1 MSEPAD
7 APGSGSDSGSGSGS
21 GSDLGSG
28 SGSGLA
34 SQAAGHAGGAT
45 REAARS
51 RFRRFIGV
59 DLGGGRGKNT
69 AVARLELGVGPG
81 GRPRLGVA
89 EAKVRHGQRGTGRSE
104 GEPGGEALFRDEVLV
119 AWLERWV
126 DDVTVVA
133 IDAPL
138 TLPPCIRC
146 QLPCPTVAR
155 CTVPV
160 VAWMRR
166 WGPRLQTR
174 GRSDPGKPAVTP
186 YTQRSTELLQRA
198 VGVSPRETLGQGTG
212 PVAARAAYLRRVLS
226 PRLRLHE
233 NLVEVHPRATIEQV
247 FGPEL
252 ARHARHGDD
261 DRVWAT
267 RKRVLAG
274 LGEGIAFDYVWPEL
288 VVRNTHVFH
297 AVLGAFTAFLW
308 ARRGLRGPTDLLD
321 AEPVSAT
328 QSDLAMA
335 IEELGSAWLEDGWVF
350 VPPATGRSRRG

>member
-1 MSEPAD
+1 MSAPPMPPDGASEPA
-7 APGSGSDSGSGSGS
+7 
-21 GSDLGSG
+21 
-28 SGSGLA
+28 
-34 SQAAGHAGGAT
+34 GA
-45 REAARS
+45 RA

-69 AVARLELGVGPG
+69 AVARLELEEGPTG
-81 GRPRLGVA
+81 PLRLVVA
-89 EAKVRHGQRGTGRSE
+89 EAKVRHGQRGTGSRSD
-104 GEPGGEALFRDEVLV
+104 EPGGDALFRDEALV
-119 AWLERWV
+119 AWLERWL

-155 CTVPV
+155 CSVPV

-166 WGPRLQTR
+166 FAPRLSTR
-174 GRSDPGKPAVTP
+174 GRSDPAKPAVTP
-186 YTQRSTELLQRA
+186 YTQRATELLQRA
-198 VGVSPRETLGQGTG
+198 VGISPRETLGQGTG

-233 NLVEVHPRATIEQV
+233 NLIEVHPRATIEQV
-247 FGPEL
+247 FGPAL
-252 ARHARHGDD
+252 ARLARHGDD

-274 LGEGIAFDYVWPEL
+274 LQEGLAFEYVWPEL

-308 ARRGLRGPTDLLD
+308 ARRGLRGPDDLR
-321 AEPVSAT
+321 SAT
-328 QSDLAMA
+328 PAVGTADDLATA
-335 IEELGSAWLEDGWVF
+335 VEALGTSWLEDGWVF
-350 VPPATGRSRRG
+350 VPLAPAVSRRG

>member
-1 MSEPAD
+1 MS
-7 APGSGSDSGSGSGS
+7 
-21 GSDLGSG
+21 
-28 SGSGLA
+28 
-34 SQAAGHAGGAT
+34 AA
-45 REAARS
+45 REAARAG
-51 RFRRFIGV
+51 FRRFIGI

-69 AVARLELGVGPG
+69 AVARLELSVGPT

-89 EAKVRHGQRGTGRSE
+89 EAKVRHGQRGTGLAIDD
-104 GEPGGEALFRDEVLV
+104 PGGDALFRDEVLV
-119 AWLERWV
+119 AYLERWV
-126 DDVTVVA
+126 DDRTVVA

-146 QLPCPTVAR
+146 TLPCPTVAH

-160 VAWMRR
+160 VVWMRR
-166 WGPRLQTR
+166 WAPRLQPR

-186 YTQRSTELLQRA
+186 YTQRATELLQRA
-198 VGVSPRETLGQGTG
+198 MGIRPRETLGQGTG
-212 PVAARAAYLRRVLS
+212 PLAARAAYLRRVLS

-247 FGPEL
+247 FG
-252 ARHARHGDD
+252 AAVAQRSRHGDD

-274 LGEGIAFDYVWPEL
+274 LQEGIAFDYVWPEL

-308 ARRGLRGPTDLLD
+308 AHKGLRGPADLLD
-321 AEPVSAT
+321 GDPVSA
-328 QSDLAMA
+328 SPDDLRQAV
-335 IEELGSAWLEDGWVF
+335 EDLGMLWVEDGWVF
-350 VPPATGRSRRG
+350 VPPAAKGRER

>member
-1 MSEPAD
+1 MTEPPEDLGGADDRAGEPAG
-7 APGSGSDSGSGSGS
+7 APAPS
-21 GSDLGSG
+21 
-28 SGSGLA
+28 
-34 SQAAGHAGGAT
+34 AGGAE
-45 REAARS
+45 REGARAE
-51 RFRRFIGV
+51 FRRFIGV

-69 AVARLELGVGPG
+69 AVARLELGVGPT

-104 GEPGGEALFRDEVLV
+104 GEPSGDALFRDEALV

-126 DDVTVVA
+126 DDRTVVA

-166 WGPRLQTR
+166 WGPRLHAR
-174 GRSDPGKPAVTP
+174 GRSDPSKPAVTP

-198 VGVSPRETLGQGTG
+198 VGISPRETLGQGTG

-226 PRLRLHE
+226 PKLRLHE
-233 NLVEVHPRATIEQV
+233 NLIEVHPRATIEQV
-247 FGPEL
+247 FGSDI

-274 LGEGIAFDYVWPEL
+274 LVEGIAFDYVWPEL
-288 VVRNTHVFH
+288 VVRQTHVFH

-308 ARRGLRGPTDLLD
+308 ARRGLRGPTDLLG
-321 AEPVSAT
+321 AEPIT
-328 QSDLAMA
+328 TTPEDLATA

-350 VPPATGRSRRG
+350 VPPAVNRSRPRRG

>member
-1 MSEPAD
+1 MSAPSDVPA
-7 APGSGSDSGSGSGS
+7 SGSPSS
-21 GSDLGSG
+21 
-28 SGSGLA
+28 A
-34 SQAAGHAGGAT
+34 SPAGQAGGPG
-45 REAARS
+45 REGARVEL
-51 RFRRFIGV
+51 RRFIGV

-69 AVARLELGVGPG
+69 AVARLELGTGPS
-81 GRPRLGVA
+81 GRPRLAVA

-104 GEPGGEALFRDEVLV
+104 GEPGGDALFRDEVLV

-126 DDVTVVA
+126 DDRTVVA

-166 WGPRLQTR
+166 WAPRLHAR

-198 VGVSPRETLGQGTG
+198 VGISPRETLGQGTG

-247 FGPEL
+247 FGPEI
-252 ARHARHGDD
+252 ARHARHGAD

-274 LGEGIAFDYVWPEL
+274 LTEGIAFEYVWPEL

-308 ARRGLRGPTDLLD
+308 ARRGLRGPADLLG
-321 AEPVSAT
+321 ATPVST
-328 QSDLAMA
+328 TPEDLAAA
-335 IEELGSAWLEDGWVF
+335 IEDLGTAWLEDGWVF
-350 VPPATGRSRRG
+350 VPPSMTRRRG